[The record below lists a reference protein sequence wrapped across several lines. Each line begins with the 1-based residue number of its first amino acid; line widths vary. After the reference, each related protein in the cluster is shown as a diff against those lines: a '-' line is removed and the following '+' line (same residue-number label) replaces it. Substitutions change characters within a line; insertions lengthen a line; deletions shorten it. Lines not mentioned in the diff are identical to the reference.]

1 MVSKRRL
8 FLAVVSGA
16 VMIGLLSGCSG
27 GFKYDKYA
35 TKDPMLGLRV
45 EYLKGWLHGDSRG
58 TMESYAE
65 VFFGEPSK
73 DKSASFKPFMSI
85 VVRDISSVGISTKD
99 LSGIADAV
107 ISDNIKIHRA
117 SEIPGSRAAI
127 KLPAGKAI
135 ESTFNF
141 DTFDRIYTVG
151 NKKIK
156 VTEKQIVL
164 LKGFKV
170 YVLSYRNK
178 QEDFDKY
185 SKAFRHFVKSV
196 RFK

>member
-1 MVSKRRL
+1 MVYKRRL
-8 FLAVVSGA
+8 FLAIVSGA

-27 GFKYDKYA
+27 GFKYDKYV

-45 EYLKGWLHGDSRG
+45 EYLKGWLHGESRG
-58 TMESYAE
+58 SKESYAE
-65 VFFGEPSK
+65 VFFGEPPK

-85 VVRDISSVGISTKD
+85 VARNASSVGIAKKD
-99 LSGIADAV
+99 LSGVADAV

-117 SEIPGSRAAI
+117 SEIPGSKTAI
-127 KLPAGKAI
+127 KLPAGDAI

-156 VTEKQIVL
+156 VTEKQVVL
-164 LKGFKV
+164 LKGSKV
-170 YVLSYRNK
+170 YILSYRNK

-196 RFK
+196 RFQ